1 MITALLM
8 IVEMLGRMK
17 RDKTKYG
24 KASFERHAA
33 SRLFRCVN
41 HNVCRK
47 KSFWQNIHSIFQYLE
62 MKLRPEIRCIVI
74 PAYHYVS

>member
-41 HNVCRK
+41 HNFWTK
-47 KSFWQNIHSIFQYLE
+47 KIILAESSLNFSIF
-62 MKLRPEIRCIVI
+62 
-74 PAYHYVS
+74 

>member
-1 MITALLM
+1 MQVKWIKLDLYLSWICDITALLM

-41 HNVCRK
+41 HNVWSE
-47 KSFWQNIHSIFQYLE
+47 KSFWQN
-62 MKLRPEIRCIVI
+62 LRYSFFNILK
-74 PAYHYVS
+74 